1 MRVLVLALVAAN
13 MVRRERARV
22 PLAKQRIPVRGGL
35 YKSVY
40 SGTIQVANE
49 SFAVVFD
56 TGSGHLVLPGMHCA
70 SQACKAHKRLRPR
83 RFIQHDGADVVG
95 PDQDELTVN
104 FGTGEVTGVFA
115 EDRVCVGGLC
125 VDAHMLVATAMT
137 DSPFLEFA
145 FDGILG
151 LGLPGLSQAPAFNLG
166 HRLGT
171 VFAVFLSARDTGS
184 EISFGG
190 YDETLLASPL
200 AWSRVS
206 EPEEG
211 YWKLPLRRVLVH
223 GEELQA
229 CAGGCSAVADT
240 GTSVLA
246 LPSGAVDWMRRRL
259 TPLLVRTGASCTC
272 GGAEI
277 SLELA
282 GGTLRL
288 AAADFAEPKGDHACR
303 LRVMKLDV
311 PPPLGPLVILGEPVL
326 TKYYTVFD
334 AVRARVGF
342 GLARHHEADLI
353 L

>member
-1 MRVLVLALVAAN
+1 MLAIVAADL
-13 MVRRERARV
+13 VRRERARV
-22 PLAKQRIPVRGGL
+22 PLVKQRVPVQGGL

-40 SGTIQVANE
+40 SGAIQVANE

-56 TGSGHLVLPGMHCA
+56 TGSGHLVLPGLHCA
-70 SQACKAHKRLRPR
+70 SAACKAHKRLRPR
-83 RFIQHDGADVVG
+83 RFIQHDGTDVVG

-115 EDRVCVGGLC
+115 EDNVCVGELC
-125 VDAHMLVATAMT
+125 VDAHLLVATAMT
-137 DSPFLEFA
+137 DTPFLEFA

-151 LGLPGLSQAPAFNLG
+151 LGLPGLSQTPGFNLG
-166 HRLGT
+166 HRLGRM
-171 VFAVFLSARDTGS
+171 FAVFLSHRDSGS
-184 EISFGG
+184 EITFGG
-190 YDETLLASPL
+190 YDSGLLASPL

-211 YWKLPLRRVLVH
+211 YWKLPLQRVTVH
-223 GEELQA
+223 GEELEV
-229 CAGGCSAVADT
+229 CASGCSAIADT

-246 LPSGAVDWMRRRL
+246 LPSDAVNWMRKRL
-259 TPLLVRTGASCTC
+259 SPLLVRSGDACSC

-277 SLELA
+277 ALELD

-288 AAADFAEPKGDHACR
+288 GAADFAEPKGEASCR

-311 PPPLGPLVILGEPVL
+311 PPPLGPLVVLGEPVL

-334 AVRARVGF
+334 AAHARVGF
-342 GLARHHEADLI
+342 GLARHHESDLI